1 MQHDHVLQAGRTG
14 GHVGNWLWSGVPRL
28 AICRMLLCTSVCRCI
43 ARFDNMV
50 LEIWSDPEITA
61 ETGYEYT
68 RAIQFQCLG
77 IGPLGC
83 SFSYSQ
89 QVLQQTAGGL
99 TDLPQVRSKMASPL
113 LVSTFYPAY
122 PSSSCSGRT
131 RIRLFCKARDIVF
144 AKLLQ
149 SAGHPCCKR
158 CSTGLGRWV
167 WSPTAPTCG
176 PQCREVG
183 ETFSVKRL
191 PI

>member
-1 MQHDHVLQAGRTG
+1 
-14 GHVGNWLWSGVPRL
+14 
-28 AICRMLLCTSVCRCI
+28 
-43 ARFDNMV
+43 MV
-50 LEIWSDPEITA
+50 LEIWSDPEIAA

-99 TDLPQVRSKMASPL
+99 TNLPQVRSKMASLL

-144 AKLLQ
+144 CEIAAECRSSMLQ
-149 SAGHPCCKR
+149 EMFNRAR
-158 CSTGLGRWV
+158 ALGLEPYGSNV
-167 WSPTAPTCG
+167 WSP
-176 PQCREVG
+176 V
-183 ETFSVKRL
+183 S
-191 PI
+191 